1 MLALAWTSLIDS
13 SAFDG
18 IKSDLTGAGS
28 GILTA
33 AVIIVGIAFL
43 LSALR
48 R

>member
-1 MLALAWTSLIDS
+1 MFLFAWTPLISTDM
-13 SAFDG
+13 FDG
-18 IKSDLTGAGS
+18 IKADLTGAGS

-33 AVIIVGIAFL
+33 AVIIIGIAFL